1 MPLRS
6 RLRKPPIAPAIRRL
20 PPAPAR
26 AKAPTGP
33 EPFPPA
39 TVLQLPGEAPEDVV
53 VDARGRVLCGVLDGR
68 ILRLDPATGA
78 VERIGRVAGRPL
90 GLEAMP
96 DGSVLVC
103 DSEHGL
109 LRLDPATGALETLV
123 GEVAG
128 VPLRFCSNVTAAA
141 DGTLWFTQSSTRF
154 GLDFHL
160 GAIFE
165 HRGSGRLLRRD
176 PDGTV
181 TVVLEGLYFPNG
193 ITMSTDGQ
201 SVLWVETDGYTLKRL
216 PVDGGPGA
224 EPEVL
229 MANLPGMPD
238 NVSRAAD
245 GRLWIVFIYPRNRL
259 VDRLGALPGW
269 IRQVLWRVPD
279 PLVDLLRV
287 RTTWAMC
294 VDESGTVLR
303 DLQSRTA
310 GYHDVTGVAEHD
322 GRLYLGSL
330 LEPAVLSLEL

>member
-1 MPLRS
+1 MA
-6 RLRKPPIAPAIRRL
+6 LRKPPIAPVIRKL

-26 AKAPTGP
+26 SREPHGP
-33 EPFPPA
+33 DQFPSA
-39 TVLQLPGEAPEDVV
+39 TLIPLPGEAPEDVV
-53 VDARGRVLCGVLDGR
+53 IDAQGLVVCGVVDGR
-68 ILRLDPATGA
+68 ILRVDPATGG
-78 VERIGRVAGRPL
+78 VELIGRVAGRPL

-109 LRLDPATGALETLV
+109 LRLDPDTGTLETLV

-128 VPLRFCSNVTAAA
+128 SPLRFCSNVTAAS

-154 GLDFHL
+154 GLEHHI

-181 TVVLEGLYFPNG
+181 TVVLDGLHFANG
-193 ITMSTDGQ
+193 VTMSTDGK

-216 PVDGGPGA
+216 AVDGG
-224 EPEVL
+224 EPETV

-238 NVSRAAD
+238 NISRAAD
-245 GRLWIVFIYPRNRL
+245 GRLWIAFIYPRNAL

-269 IRQVLWRVPD
+269 IRQVLWRVPEQ
-279 PLVDLLRV
+279 LIDLLRE

-294 VDESGTVLR
+294 VDESGNVLR
-303 DLQSRTA
+303 DLQSKSA

-330 LEPAVLSLEL
+330 LEPALLSLRL

>member
-1 MPLRS
+1 MA
-6 RLRKPPIAPAIRRL
+6 LRKPPIAPVIRKLR
-20 PPAPAR
+20 PAPAR
-26 AKAPTGP
+26 AKESNGP
-33 EPFPPA
+33 EPFPPS
-39 TVLQLPGEAPEDVV
+39 TLIPLPGDAPEDVV
-53 VDARGRVLCGVLDGR
+53 IDAQGRVICGVVDGR
-68 ILRLDPATGA
+68 ILRVTPSTDG
-78 VERIGRVAGRPL
+78 VELIGRVPGRPL

-109 LRLDPATGALETLV
+109 LQLDPATGAVQTLV
-123 GEVAG
+123 GEVGG

-154 GLDFHL
+154 GLEDYL

-181 TVVLEGLYFPNG
+181 AIVLTGLHFPNG
-193 ITMSTDGQ
+193 VTMSTDGQ

-216 PVDGGPGA
+216 PADAYGG
-224 EPEVL
+224 EPETV

-238 NVSRAAD
+238 NLSRAAD
-245 GRLWIVFIYPRNRL
+245 GRLWIAFIYPRNPL
-259 VDRLGALPGW
+259 VDKLGALPGW

-279 PLVDLLRV
+279 QLIDLLRV

-294 VDESGTVLR
+294 VDESGNVLR
-303 DLQSRTA
+303 DLQSDSA
-310 GYHDVTGVAEHD
+310 GYRDVTGVAEHE
-322 GRLYLGSL
+322 GCLYLGSL
-330 LEPAVLSLEL
+330 LEPAMLSLKL

>member
-1 MPLRS
+1 MA
-6 RLRKPPIAPAIRRL
+6 LRKPPIAPAIRKL

-26 AKAPTGP
+26 AKEPNGP
-33 EPFPPA
+33 EPFPAA
-39 TVLQLPGEAPEDVV
+39 TPLPLPGEAPEDVV
-53 VDARGRVLCGVLDGR
+53 VDAAGRVICGVVDGR

-78 VERIGRVAGRPL
+78 VELIGRVPGRPL

-96 DGSVLVC
+96 DGAVLVC
-103 DSEHGL
+103 DSENGL
-109 LRLDPATGALETLV
+109 LRLDPATGTLETLV
-123 GEVAG
+123 SDVHG

-154 GLDFHL
+154 GLDFHV
-160 GAIFE
+160 GAILE

-176 PDGTV
+176 PDGAV
-181 TVVLEGLYFPNG
+181 AVVLDGLYFPNG
-193 ITMSTDGQ
+193 VTMSSDGR

-216 PVDGGPGA
+216 SVSGG
-224 EPEVL
+224 EPETL
-229 MANLPGMPD
+229 MENLPGMPD

-245 GRLWIVFIYPRNRL
+245 GRLWIAFIYPRNQL

-269 IRQVLWRVPD
+269 IRKALWRVPD
-279 PLVDLLRV
+279 QLIDLLRQ

-294 VDESGTVLR
+294 VDESGAVLR
-303 DLQSRTA
+303 DLQSKTV

-330 LEPAVLSLEL
+330 LEPAVLAVDL